1 MMKVINPSEIDSV
14 IGTEVGVSDW
24 VLIDQDRINK
34 FADATMDHQFIHVDP
49 EQATPV
55 FGSTIAHGFLSLS
68 LVAGIP
74 FDQEI
79 GLVLEGTKMGLNYG
93 LDKVRFLSPVP
104 VDSEV
109 RIRMKCID
117 ISEKNPGQDFS
128 QKYQCISCVFLLQN
142 LLGQDLETLPCLVHN
157 LVPSWCPL
165 KPNQFL
171 DQKEYLQLV
180 TKTKNHVQSLI
191 QIQV

>member
-1 MMKVINPSEIDSV
+1 MMKVINQSEIDSV

-117 ISEKNPGQDFS
+117 ISEKNPGQ
-128 QKYQCISCVFLLQN
+128 
-142 LLGQDLETLPCLVHN
+142 
-157 LVPSWCPL
+157 
-165 KPNQFL
+165 
-171 DQKEYLQLV
+171 YLA
-180 TKTKNHVQSLI
+180 
-191 QIQV
+191 

>member
-14 IGTEVGVSDW
+14 IGSEVGVSDW

-117 ISEKNPGQDFS
+117 ISEKNPGQYLAKTEVTMEIKGVEKPAF
-128 QKYQCISCVFLLQN
+128 VA
-142 LLGQDLETLPCLVHN
+142 ETLSMFV
-157 LVPSWCPL
+157 
-165 KPNQFL
+165 
-171 DQKEYLQLV
+171 
-180 TKTKNHVQSLI
+180 I
-191 QIQV
+191 

>member
-1 MMKVINPSEIDSV
+1 MPMTIVKPEELDSYIGKSLKPSEWLV
-14 IGTEVGVSDW
+14 
-24 VLIDQDRINK
+24 IDQERINK
-34 FADATMDHQFIHVDP
+34 FADATMDQQFIHVDP

-68 LVAGIP
+68 MVAGIP

-79 GLVLEGTKMGLNYG
+79 GMVLDGTKMGLNYG

-117 ISEKNPGQDFS
+117 VTEKNPGQYLVKTEVTMEIKGVDKPAF
-128 QKYQCISCVFLLQN
+128 VA
-142 LLGQDLETLPCLVHN
+142 ETLSMFIV
-157 LVPSWCPL
+157 
-165 KPNQFL
+165 
-171 DQKEYLQLV
+171 
-180 TKTKNHVQSLI
+180 
-191 QIQV
+191 

>member
-1 MMKVINPSEIDSV
+1 MLKVVKTDDIDKV

-24 VLIDQDRINK
+24 VIIDQDRINK

-49 EQATPV
+49 EQASPV

-79 GLVLEGTKMGLNYG
+79 GMVLEGTKMGLNYG

-104 VDSEV
+104 VNSEV
-109 RIRMKCID
+109 RIHMKCID
-117 ISEKNPGQDFS
+117 ITEKNPGQYLAKTEVTMEIKDVD
-128 QKYQCISCVFLLQN
+128 KPAYIA
-142 LLGQDLETLPCLVHN
+142 ETL
-157 LVPSWCPL
+157 
-165 KPNQFL
+165 
-171 DQKEYLQLV
+171 
-180 TKTKNHVQSLI
+180 SLFI
-191 QIQV
+191 T

>member
-109 RIRMKCID
+109 RIRRKCVD
-117 ISEKNPGQDFS
+117 ISEKNPGQYLAKTEVTMEIKGIEKPAF
-128 QKYQCISCVFLLQN
+128 VA
-142 LLGQDLETLPCLVHN
+142 ETLSMFVL
-157 LVPSWCPL
+157 
-165 KPNQFL
+165 
-171 DQKEYLQLV
+171 
-180 TKTKNHVQSLI
+180 
-191 QIQV
+191 

>member
-34 FADATMDHQFIHVDP
+34 FADATMDHQFIHVDS
-49 EQATPV
+49 EQASPV

-93 LDKVRFLSPVP
+93 LDKVRFLSPVS

-117 ISEKNPGQDFS
+117 ISEKNPGQYLAKTEVTMEIKGVEKPAF
-128 QKYQCISCVFLLQN
+128 VA
-142 LLGQDLETLPCLVHN
+142 ETLSMFVL
-157 LVPSWCPL
+157 
-165 KPNQFL
+165 
-171 DQKEYLQLV
+171 
-180 TKTKNHVQSLI
+180 
-191 QIQV
+191 

>member
-1 MMKVINPSEIDSV
+1 MLKVVKTDDIDKV

-24 VLIDQDRINK
+24 VIIDQDRIDK

-49 EQATPV
+49 EQASPV

-79 GLVLEGTKMGLNYG
+79 GMVLEGTKMGLNYG

-104 VDSEV
+104 VNSEV
-109 RIRMKCID
+109 RIHMKCID
-117 ISEKNPGQDFS
+117 VTEKNPGQYLAKTEVTMEIKGVDKPAF
-128 QKYQCISCVFLLQN
+128 VA
-142 LLGQDLETLPCLVHN
+142 ETLSMFVL
-157 LVPSWCPL
+157 
-165 KPNQFL
+165 
-171 DQKEYLQLV
+171 
-180 TKTKNHVQSLI
+180 
-191 QIQV
+191 

>member
-1 MMKVINPSEIDSV
+1 MLKIVKPSEIDSV
-14 IGTEVGVSDW
+14 LGTEVGVSDW
-24 VLIDQDRINK
+24 VIIDQKRIDK

-74 FDQEI
+74 FEQEI
-79 GLVLEGTKMGLNYG
+79 GMVLEGTKMGLNYG

-104 VDSEV
+104 VNSEV

-117 ISEKNPGQDFS
+117 VTEKNPGQ
-128 QKYQCISCVFLLQN
+128 FLAETEVTMEIK
-142 LLGQDLETLPCLVHN
+142 GIEKPAFVAETLSMFIV
-157 LVPSWCPL
+157 
-165 KPNQFL
+165 
-171 DQKEYLQLV
+171 
-180 TKTKNHVQSLI
+180 
-191 QIQV
+191 

>member
-93 LDKVRFLSPVP
+93 LDKVRFLSPVS

-117 ISEKNPGQDFS
+117 ISEKNPGQYLAKTEVTMEIKGIEKPAF
-128 QKYQCISCVFLLQN
+128 VA
-142 LLGQDLETLPCLVHN
+142 ETLSMFVL
-157 LVPSWCPL
+157 
-165 KPNQFL
+165 
-171 DQKEYLQLV
+171 
-180 TKTKNHVQSLI
+180 
-191 QIQV
+191 

>member
-1 MMKVINPSEIDSV
+1 MLKVVKTDDIDKV

-24 VLIDQDRINK
+24 VTIDQDRIDK

-49 EQATPV
+49 EQASPV

-79 GLVLEGTKMGLNYG
+79 GMVLEGTKMGLNYG

-104 VDSEV
+104 VNSEV
-109 RIRMKCID
+109 RIHMKCID
-117 ISEKNPGQDFS
+117 ITEKNPGQYLAKTAVS
-128 QKYQCISCVFLLQN
+128 YTHL
-142 LLGQDLETLPCLVHN
+142 TLPTTPYV
-157 LVPSWCPL
+157 
-165 KPNQFL
+165 
-171 DQKEYLQLV
+171 
-180 TKTKNHVQSLI
+180 
-191 QIQV
+191 

>member
-14 IGTEVGVSDW
+14 IGTERGVSDW

-117 ISEKNPGQDFS
+117 ISEKNPGQYLAKTEVTMEIKGIEKPAF
-128 QKYQCISCVFLLQN
+128 VA
-142 LLGQDLETLPCLVHN
+142 ETLSMFVL
-157 LVPSWCPL
+157 
-165 KPNQFL
+165 
-171 DQKEYLQLV
+171 
-180 TKTKNHVQSLI
+180 
-191 QIQV
+191 

>member
-1 MMKVINPSEIDSV
+1 MKVINPSEIDSV

-49 EQATPV
+49 EQAKPV

-117 ISEKNPGQDFS
+117 ISEKNPGQYLAKTEVTMEIKGIEKPAF
-128 QKYQCISCVFLLQN
+128 VA
-142 LLGQDLETLPCLVHN
+142 ETLSMFVL
-157 LVPSWCPL
+157 
-165 KPNQFL
+165 
-171 DQKEYLQLV
+171 
-180 TKTKNHVQSLI
+180 
-191 QIQV
+191 